1 VQAADPIPRHRQHDH
16 FPVAAAIPQGAKRFY
31 NRVTSLKSELWLP
44 DVSQFD
50 FYDRPGPV
58 AAAAEAIAL
67 HFARTL

>member
-1 VQAADPIPRHRQHDH
+1 
-16 FPVAAAIPQGAKRFY
+16 
-31 NRVTSLKSELWLP
+31 VTSLKSELWLP